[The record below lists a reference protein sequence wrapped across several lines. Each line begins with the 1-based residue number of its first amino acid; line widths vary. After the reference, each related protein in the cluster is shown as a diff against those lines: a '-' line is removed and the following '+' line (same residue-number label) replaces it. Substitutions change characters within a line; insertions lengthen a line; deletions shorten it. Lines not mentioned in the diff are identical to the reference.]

1 MANLVNL
8 FQIHQTRQKELKGE
22 KQMREAVI
30 VSTARTPIGKA
41 YRGAF
46 NNTHG
51 AVLGAHAIKH
61 AIDKANI
68 DPSEVEDVIMG
79 CGTPEGATG
88 VNIARQSAIRAGLPV
103 STAGVT
109 VNRFCSSGMQTIAM
123 AAQRV
128 IVDNVPVVIGGG
140 LESISLVQNDH
151 ANKHHIHEDWIL
163 NNKPELYMSML
174 DTAEV
179 VAKRYNISREAMDEF
194 GLQSQ
199 LRTAAAQQAGLFDDE
214 IVPLKSTKLVQDKE
228 TGDISEVEVMLEQDE
243 GVRADT
249 NKEGLANL
257 KPVLGEDKTITAG
270 NASQLSDGAS
280 ACVVMDSKLAEQ
292 RNIEPLGTFRGLAVS
307 GLEPDEMGIGPALAV
322 PRLLERNNLKM
333 DDIDL
338 WELNEA
344 FAVQVLYCRD
354 KLGIPNENLNVN
366 GGAIAVGH
374 PYGMSGSRLVGHAL
388 IEGQRRKAKF
398 VVVTMCIGG
407 GQGAAGLFEVNPAS
421 S

>member
-1 MANLVNL
+1 
-8 FQIHQTRQKELKGE
+8 
-22 KQMREAVI
+22 MREAVI

-51 AVLGAHAIKH
+51 AVLGGHAVKH
-61 AIDKANI
+61 AVERASVES
-68 DPSEVEDVIMG
+68 SEVEDIIMG

-88 VNIARQSAIRAGLPV
+88 VNIARQCGIRAGLPV
-103 STAGVT
+103 TTAGVT

-123 AAQRV
+123 AAQRI
-128 IVDNVPVVIGGG
+128 IVDNVPVAVAGG

-151 ANKHHIHEDWIL
+151 SNKHHIHEDWIL
-163 NNKPELYMSML
+163 KNKPDLYMSML
-174 DTAEV
+174 ETAEV
-179 VAKRYNISREAMDEF
+179 VADRYSIKREQMDEY

-199 LRTAAAQQAGLFDDE
+199 LRTAAGQQAGRFDDE
-214 IVPLKSTKLVQDKE
+214 IVPLKTTKLVQDKE
-228 TGDISEVEVMLEQDE
+228 TGEISELEVELDKDE
-243 GVRADT
+243 GVRPDT
-249 NKEGLANL
+249 NIEGLESL
-257 KPVLGEDKTITAG
+257 KPVLGDDKTITAG

-280 ACVVMDSKLAEQ
+280 ACVLMDAKLAEQ

-307 GLEPDEMGIGPALAV
+307 GLEPDEMGIGPIYAV
-322 PRLLERNNLKM
+322 PRLLERHNLKM

-366 GGAIAVGH
+366 GGSIAVGH

-388 IEGQRRKAKF
+388 IEGRRRNARY

-407 GQGAAGLFEVNPAS
+407 GQGAAGLFEVNNPS
-421 S
+421 

>member
-8 FQIHQTRQKELKGE
+8 FQIHQTRQKEPKGE

-407 GQGAAGLFEVNPAS
+407 GQGAAGLFEANPAS